1 MLEQLKN
8 KLKIKK
14 MTEKII
20 LKEKIT
26 KGTPDVKTTAKKKY
40 YKPRKKR
47 EILDIEINKIG
58 DKIHKVVNSEKPYLE
73 YKKLI
78 TNKNVGSYF
87 MGTGKGFRIHLEKK
101 PNWLHRKCMELFLG
115 WKWDD
120 NTNK

>member
-1 MLEQLKN
+1 MKEQE
-8 KLKIKK
+8 IKK
-14 MTEKII
+14 ET
-20 LKEKIT
+20 
-26 KGTPDVKTTAKKKY
+26 TPKKKY
-40 YKPRKKR
+40 YKPKMKR
-47 EILDIEINKIG
+47 EILEINVPKIG
-58 DKIHKVVNSEKPYLE
+58 NKIHKVVNLEKPYLE

>member
-1 MLEQLKN
+1 
-8 KLKIKK
+8 

-47 EILDIEINKIG
+47 EILEIDIPKIGNKIY
-58 DKIHKVVNSEKPYLE
+58 KVVNSEKPYLE

-87 MGTGKGFRIHLEKK
+87 MGTGKGFHIHLENK
-101 PNWLHRKCMELFLG
+101 PNWLHRKCMEIFFG
-115 WKWDD
+115 WKWND

>member
-14 MTEKII
+14 M
-20 LKEKIT
+20 KEQEIKKET
-26 KGTPDVKTTAKKKY
+26 TPKKKY
-40 YKPRKKR
+40 YKPKMKR
-47 EILDIEINKIG
+47 EILEIDIPKIG
-58 DKIHKVVNSEKPYLE
+58 NKIHKVVNSEKPYLE

-87 MGTGKGFRIHLEKK
+87 MGNGKGFHIYLEKK

-115 WKWDD
+115 WKWSDY
-120 NTNK
+120 TNK